1 MKRAVWL
8 VFSVLLATVAGGQ
21 QNRIPQIRERD
32 ILDAR
37 TIAVVAY
44 SSQSAGADAQENQ
57 RARLA
62 VQEALHRWGRYEIVE
77 ATVADL
83 IVLVRKGHAQTATI
97 GGTIGTP
104 PVVLGPLD
112 SGTGIS
118 IHRGQDPPLSRTD
131 PSQAS
136 GRRRVG
142 GSEGGSP
149 DDLLEVYLGRTPLPG
164 DASRNATQYPLDEP
178 PVWFYAANDAL
189 TPPKIEAVAVF
200 RKAVE
205 AAEKKK
211 R

>member
-1 MKRAVWL
+1 MKQAVWL

-21 QNRIPQIRERD
+21 QNRILQTHERD

-62 VQEALHRWGRYEIVE
+62 VQEALLRWGRYQVAE

-83 IVLVRKGHAQTATI
+83 IVLVRKGHAQAATI
-97 GGTIGTP
+97 GGTTGTP
-104 PVVLGPLD
+104 AVVLGPLD
-112 SGTGIS
+112 SGVGIS
-118 IHRGQDPPLSRTD
+118 IHHGENPPLSRTD

-136 GRRRVG
+136 GRPQL
-142 GSEGGSP
+142 GSEAGSP
-149 DDLLEVYLGRTPLPG
+149 DDLLEVYLGRSPLPG
-164 DASRNATQYPLDEP
+164 DASRNTTQYPLDEP
-178 PVWFYAANDAL
+178 PVWSYAAKDAL
-189 TPPKIEAVAVF
+189 RSPKIEAVAEF

-211 R
+211 P

>member
-21 QNRIPQIRERD
+21 QNRIPQAHERD

-57 RARLA
+57 MARLA
-62 VQEALHRWGRYEIVE
+62 VEEALLRWGRYEIVE

-83 IVLVRKGHAQTATI
+83 IVLVRKGHAQAATI

-118 IHRGQDPPLSRTD
+118 IHRGQNPPLSRTD
-131 PSQAS
+131 SSQAS
-136 GRRRVG
+136 GRQRVG
-142 GSEGGSP
+142 SEVGSP
-149 DDLLEVYLGRTPLPG
+149 DDLLEVYLGRSPLPG

-178 PVWFYAANDAL
+178 PVWSYAANDAL
-189 TPPKIEAVAVF
+189 RSPKIEAVAEF

-211 R
+211 P